1 MSSSGP
7 PGELVDMHPD
17 GKTAELNRNI
27 NGMETALTGERDLL
41 SLWLQIACSEIAN
54 CRTSGLPDGRP
65 EEFGEYPTLCV

>member
-27 NGMETALTGERDLL
+27 NGVETALTGESFCDNG
-41 SLWLQIACSEIAN
+41 W
-54 CRTSGLPDGRP
+54 
-65 EEFGEYPTLCV
+65 